1 MRSPKVVNDCD
12 EIKDWPLYHQVM
24 KMAGIRKY
32 PYQSYGPSNNPR
44 RILATTELPLLNQDD
59 ETTTEDIINGLAKV
73 NGDDDDDTDE
83 MTVMRYPQHNRQR
96 LSRRV
101 RRGQKNQHHHH
112 QHHLNGTPV
121 TNDDAQ

>member
-32 PYQSYGPSNNPR
+32 PYQSYAPSNNPR
-44 RILATTELPLLNQDD
+44 RILPTTELPLLNQDD
-59 ETTTEDIINGLAKV
+59 ETTTEDIINGLEKV
-73 NGDDDDDTDE
+73 NGDDDTDE

-96 LSRRV
+96 LARRV
-101 RRGQKNQHHHH
+101 RRGQKNQQHHH